1 MSKPS
6 PIDELSGYEFSYIRR
21 GLSQLE
27 LLIGIKDRQIIKL
40 DQQLAISNFENN
52 HLREN
57 IMKLNKKIAQYEN
70 AVKSK
75 YLQEEFDNLFD
86 IK

>member
-6 PIDELSGYEFSYIRR
+6 PIDELAGYEFSYIRR

-40 DQQLAISNFENN
+40 DQQLAISNFENS

-57 IMKLNKKIAQYEN
+57 IMKLNKKIAEFETLTKN
-70 AVKSK
+70 KK
-75 YLQEEFDNLFD
+75 LQEEFDQLFD
-86 IK
+86 WK

>member
-57 IMKLNKKIAQYEN
+57 IMKLNKKIAEFETLAKN
-70 AVKSK
+70 KK
-75 YLQEEFDNLFD
+75 LQDEFDRLFD
-86 IK
+86 WK

>member
-21 GLSQLE
+21 SLSQLE
-27 LLIGIKDRQIIKL
+27 LIIGIKDRQIIKL
-40 DQQLAISNFENN
+40 DQQLAISNFENS

-57 IMKLNKKIAQYEN
+57 IMKLNKKISQYESIL
-70 AVKSK
+70 KSK
-75 YLQEEFDNLFD
+75 QLQEEFDKLFD
-86 IK
+86 FK